1 MPPQSR
7 KSLLQERG
15 VLNPTQD
22 AGLARPEDFM
32 KSASALAALH
42 YNPAHLNMIDR
53 RDFLK
58 TTVVAS
64 MVPAG
69 TAGFAD
75 TASAAADAA
84 QANTQAPRLF
94 PGFTA
99 RRI

>member
-53 RDFLK
+53 RDF
-58 TTVVAS
+58 
-64 MVPAG
+64 
-69 TAGFAD
+69 
-75 TASAAADAA
+75 
-84 QANTQAPRLF
+84 
-94 PGFTA
+94 
-99 RRI
+99 